1 MACWG
6 NRPSSPGLS
15 DVAITQSHPNP
26 SNLSPL
32 SMASCSLEPT
42 RWPWIN
48 SLCCLFL
55 TRLVHF
61 SDAPESNTELLTV
74 ENADERGNPGD
85 RDDNSGDGIVPPPP
99 SPRPDIMDAA
109 LAMIYTPSV
118 LSLLERGRWLS
129 KRGLIVSM
137 RVKLAQILTSFKV

>member
-1 MACWG
+1 MS
-6 NRPSSPGLS
+6 RSPSPFP
-15 DVAITQSHPNP
+15 TQATYP
-26 SNLSPL
+26 PL

-55 TRLVHF
+55 TRLVHL

-85 RDDNSGDGIVPPPP
+85 RDNNSGDGIVPPPP
-99 SPRPDIMDAA
+99 SPLPRPDIMDAA
-109 LAMIYTPSV
+109 PAMIYTPSV

-129 KRGLIVSM
+129 KRGLIVSIQ
-137 RVKLAQILTSFKV
+137 VKLAQILKSFKVQNSGLPSTG